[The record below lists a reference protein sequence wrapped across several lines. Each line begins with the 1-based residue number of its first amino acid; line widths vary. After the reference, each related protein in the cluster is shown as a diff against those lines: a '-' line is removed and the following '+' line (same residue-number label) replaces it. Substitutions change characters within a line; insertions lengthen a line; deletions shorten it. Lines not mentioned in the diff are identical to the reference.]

1 MQIRNVGVVGA
12 GLMGSGIAQVCA
24 QAGYEVTVCEASPE
38 LLQAGIGRLKRTLA
52 RAVAKGKL
60 ESAVAEGILSRI
72 RGTAKVEDLAQSDIV
87 IEAISE
93 SIEAKRKLFGTL
105 DAICPSRTLF
115 ASNTSSISIIRI
127 ATATQRPG
135 RFVGLHF
142 FNPVPVMKLVE
153 VVRALLT
160 DDETVSA
167 ATAFIESLGKQPIQ
181 AKDRPGFIVNRLLIP
196 YLLDAIRAYE
206 SGLASKEDI
215 DAGMM
220 LGCSHPMGPLTLLDY
235 VGLDTTY
242 SIANILYDEF
252 KDPRY
257 ASPVLLRQMVQAG
270 HYGRKSG
277 KGFFDY
283 SAA

>member
-1 MQIRNVGVVGA
+1 MQIRNIGIVGA

-24 QAGYEVTVCEASPE
+24 QAGYETAVCEATPE
-38 LLQAGIGRLKRTLA
+38 LLQKGIGRLKRTLA
-52 RAVAKGKL
+52 GAVAKGKL
-60 ESAVAEGILSRI
+60 EAGQAESIMGRI
-72 RGTAKVEDLAQSDIV
+72 KGTADVQDLAQSDIV

-93 SIEAKRKLFGTL
+93 DIDAKRRLFEAL
-105 DAICPSRTLF
+105 DAICPFHTIF

-153 VVRALLT
+153 VVRTLQT

-167 ATAFIESLGKQPIQ
+167 ATAFVESLGKQPIH

-196 YLLDAIRAYE
+196 YLLDSIRAYE

-242 SIANILYDEF
+242 SIANIMYDEF
-252 KDPRY
+252 KDARY
-257 ASPVLLRQMVQAG
+257 APPVLLRQMVQVG
-270 HYGRKSG
+270 HFGRKSG

-283 SAA
+283 ASA

>member
-1 MQIRNVGVVGA
+1 M
-12 GLMGSGIAQVCA
+12 
-24 QAGYEVTVCEASPE
+24 
-38 LLQAGIGRLKRTLA
+38 
-52 RAVAKGKL
+52 AKGKL
-60 ESAVAEGILSRI
+60 EAGQAESIMGRI
-72 RGTAKVEDLAQSDIV
+72 KGTADVQDLAQSDIV

-93 SIEAKRKLFGTL
+93 DIDAKRRLFEAL
-105 DAICPSRTLF
+105 DAICPFHTIF

-153 VVRALLT
+153 VVRTLQT

-167 ATAFIESLGKQPIQ
+167 ATAFVESLGKQPIH

-196 YLLDAIRAYE
+196 YLLDSIRAYE

-242 SIANILYDEF
+242 SIANIMYDEF
-252 KDPRY
+252 KDARY
-257 ASPVLLRQMVQAG
+257 APPVLLRQMVQVG
-270 HYGRKSG
+270 HFGRKSG

-283 SAA
+283 ASA

>member
-52 RAVAKGKL
+52 GAVAKGKL
-60 ESAVAEGILSRI
+60 EGAVAEGILSRI
-72 RGTAKVEDLAQSDIV
+72 RGTAKLEDLAQSDIV

-93 SIEAKRKLFGTL
+93 NIEAKRKLFGTL
-105 DAICPSRTLF
+105 DANCPSRTVF

-127 ATATQRPG
+127 ATSTQRPG

-153 VVRALLT
+153 VVRTLQT
-160 DDETVSA
+160 DDATVSA
-167 ATAFIESLGKQPIQ
+167 ATAFIESLGKRPIQ

-196 YLLDAIRAYE
+196 YLLDAIRAFE

-235 VGLDTTY
+235 VGLDTTC
-242 SIANILYDEF
+242 SIAEIMYDEF
-252 KDPRY
+252 KDARY
-257 ASPVLLRQMVQAG
+257 APPVLLRQMVQAG
-270 HYGRKSG
+270 RYGRKNG

-283 SAA
+283 SAV